1 MTALR
6 GLWPEMQDT
15 CTSLGLMLSIVL
27 FMGLARVVTRQQLN
41 RPTAHAFVLEFLATF
56 QLCFCTHELQVLSEQ
71 EPLHPTWPLTLTYF
85 FSLVHGLTLVGTSSN
100 PCGVMMQM
108 MLGGMTA
115 ETGAMRLL
123 AQLIG
128 ALCSRYCMGALW
140 SLGLTKYH
148 VSERSFACRNPIQV
162 DLTKAVIIEAVSS
175 FIFHSALLHFQEVR
189 TKLRIHLLSALIT
202 FLVYAVA
209 RKCKIY
215 GLVSFCL
222 KCITGGSLTGAV
234 FNPAL
239 ALSLHFKC
247 FDEAFLQFFIVYWL
261 APSLGILLMILM
273 FSFFLPWL
281 YNNHT
286 INKKE

>member
-15 CTSLGLMLSIVL
+15 CISLGLMLSIVL

-56 QLCFCTHELQVLSEQ
+56 QLCFCTHELQLLSEQ

-108 MLGGMTA
+108 MLGGMSA

-128 ALCSRYCMGALW
+128 ALCSRYTAWAPCGAW
-140 SLGLTKYH
+140 
-148 VSERSFACRNPIQV
+148 
-162 DLTKAVIIEAVSS
+162 D
-175 FIFHSALLHFQEVR
+175 
-189 TKLRIHLLSALIT
+189 
-202 FLVYAVA
+202 
-209 RKCKIY
+209 
-215 GLVSFCL
+215 
-222 KCITGGSLTGAV
+222 
-234 FNPAL
+234 
-239 ALSLHFKC
+239 
-247 FDEAFLQFFIVYWL
+247 
-261 APSLGILLMILM
+261 
-273 FSFFLPWL
+273 
-281 YNNHT
+281 
-286 INKKE
+286 

>member
-27 FMGLARVVTRQQLN
+27 FMGLARVVSREQLN
-41 RPTAHAFVLEFLATF
+41 GPMAHAFVLEFLATF
-56 QLCFCTHELQVLSEQ
+56 QLCFCTHELQLLSEQ
-71 EPLHPTWPLTLTYF
+71 EPLHPTWPLMLIYF

-108 MLGGMTA
+108 MLGGMSA
-115 ETGAMRLL
+115 ETGAIRLL

-128 ALCSRYCMGALW
+128 ALCS
-140 SLGLTKYH
+140 
-148 VSERSFACRNPIQV
+148 
-162 DLTKAVIIEAVSS
+162 
-175 FIFHSALLHFQEVR
+175 SALLHFQEVR

-202 FLVYAVA
+202 FLVYA
-209 RKCKIY
+209 
-215 GLVSFCL
+215 
-222 KCITGGSLTGAV
+222 GGSLTGAI
-234 FNPAL
+234 FNPTL

-261 APSLGILLMILM
+261 SPSLGILLMILM
-273 FSFFLPWL
+273 FNFFLPWL
-281 YNNHT
+281 YDNHT
-286 INKKE
+286 TNKKE

>member
-27 FMGLARVVTRQQLN
+27 FMGLARVVSRQQLN
-41 RPTAHAFVLEFLATF
+41 GPMAHAFVLEFLATF
-56 QLCFCTHELQVLSEQ
+56 QLCFCTHELQLLSEQ
-71 EPLHPTWPLTLTYF
+71 EPLHPTWPLMLIYF

-108 MLGGMTA
+108 MLGGMSA
-115 ETGAMRLL
+115 ETGAIRLL

-128 ALCSRYCMGALW
+128 ALCS
-140 SLGLTKYH
+140 
-148 VSERSFACRNPIQV
+148 
-162 DLTKAVIIEAVSS
+162 
-175 FIFHSALLHFQEVR
+175 SALLHFQEVR

-202 FLVYAVA
+202 FLVYA
-209 RKCKIY
+209 
-215 GLVSFCL
+215 
-222 KCITGGSLTGAV
+222 GGSLTGAI
-234 FNPAL
+234 FNPTL

-261 APSLGILLMILM
+261 SPSLGILLMILM
-273 FSFFLPWL
+273 FNFFLPWL
-281 YNNHT
+281 YDNHT
-286 INKKE
+286 TNKKE

>member
-6 GLWPEMQDT
+6 GLWPEVQDT

-27 FMGLARVVTRQQLN
+27 SVALARVVLRRQMH
-41 RPTAHAFVLEFLATF
+41 RPMAHIFILEFLATF

-71 EPLHPTWPLTLTYF
+71 EPAHPTWPLTLIYF
-85 FSLVHGLTLVGTSSN
+85 FSLVHGVTLVGTSSN

-108 MLGGMTA
+108 ILGGMSP
-115 ETGAMRLL
+115 EIGAMRLL

-128 ALCSRYCMGALW
+128 ALCSRYCIGALW
-140 SLGLTKYH
+140 SLGLTRYH
-148 VSERSFACRNPIQV
+148 VSERSLTCRNPIHV
-162 DLTKAVIIEAVSS
+162 DLPKAFVIEAICS

-189 TKLRIHLLSALIT
+189 TKLRIHLLAALVT
-202 FLVYAVA
+202 FLVYA
-209 RKCKIY
+209 
-215 GLVSFCL
+215 
-222 KCITGGSLTGAV
+222 GGSLTGAI

-261 APSLGILLMILM
+261 APSLGILSMILM
-273 FSFFLPWL
+273 FSLFLPWL

-286 INKKE
+286 TNKKE